1 MSPEKI
7 FFQVYWLRGLG
18 QALDL
23 PQFITGRFFNV
34 LPGEMV
40 SLRQDAIGN
49 VITTHVLW
57 FFRLRFGLEGR
68 WLRNRI
74 GLCQSPLNFLW

>member
-34 LPGEMV
+34 LP
-40 SLRQDAIGN
+40 
-49 VITTHVLW
+49 
-57 FFRLRFGLEGR
+57 
-68 WLRNRI
+68 
-74 GLCQSPLNFLW
+74 